1 MVPALR
7 VLLLAA
13 ALALVA
19 CVPSDRPTGGEI
31 ALGVRVEQVRAH
43 LGAAGGNAASP
54 NGRTLALSSNARQ
67 RTDMDIVLVDARTGA
82 QRALLTA
89 PA

>member
-1 MVPALR
+1 VDRGGTELFQMYVTR
-7 VLLLAA
+7 
-13 ALALVA
+13 
-19 CVPSDRPTGGEI
+19 SDE
-31 ALGVRVEQVRAH
+31 RVEPLATSAGDAVQH
-43 LGAAGGNAASP
+43 LMSWNAASP